1 MFEYDPRK
9 SICTCARVTYADMA
23 EAVEKGAKTVAD
35 IREKTRATAFC
46 GSCTERVETF
56 LNQLLAGEA
65 KAMELPQEP
74 GPTDDEIV
82 APGFRQVCEDIYY
95 VGASDRAADR
105 FEKQYPVPA
114 GMSFNSYLLLDRK
127 TVLFDTVD
135 QSVREVFLRN
145 VETLL
150 AGRPLDYLIIHHM
163 EPDHAATIAEV
174 LRRWPKCQAVC
185 TAGAKKMLGQFF
197 GPDVVKR
204 AQEIRDGI
212 SMMVGKHILSFHV
225 APMVHWP
232 EVMVTYDRTSETL
245 FSADAFG
252 TFGAL
257 DGNLFADQV
266 NFGDWLGEYRRYYT
280 NIVGKYG
287 GPVQQLL
294 QKAEKLSIKQIC
306 PLHGPIW
313 RKDLDVIVDKYQK
326 WSTYTPEEQ
335 GVLIAY
341 ASIYGNTELA
351 CQAMANALSEQ
362 GVRQVRMM
370 DLSRE
375 HPSYVLAEAFR
386 CSHLVL
392 AAVTYNG
399 GLFPDME
406 HFILNLKAHGLK
418 NRTIALMENGSWA
431 PVAARKMDELLTG
444 SENHVL
450 GKKITLLST
459 LKVSQLKDLDELAA
473 AMVSSMKESA
483 SRA

>member
-1 MFEYDPRK
+1 MFEYDPNK
-9 SICTCARVTYADMA
+9 SICTCARVSYGAMA
-23 EAVEKGAKTVAD
+23 EAVANGAKTVAD
-35 IREKTRATAFC
+35 IREATRATAFC
-46 GSCTERVETF
+46 GSCAERVENF

-65 KAMELPQEP
+65 KAKELPRDP
-74 GPTDDEIV
+74 APSDDEIV
-82 APGFRQVCEDIYY
+82 APGYRQVCEDLYY

-105 FEKQYPVPA
+105 FEKQYPVS
-114 GMSFNSYLLLDRK
+114 GMSFNSYLLLDQK

-145 VETLL
+145 VESLL
-150 AGRPLDYLIIHHM
+150 GERKLDYLVIHHM

-174 LRRWPKCQAVC
+174 LRRWPKCQAIC
-185 TAGAKKMLGQFF
+185 TAGAKRLLAQFF
-197 GPDVVKR
+197 GPDVAKR
-204 AQEIRDGI
+204 AQDVREGV
-212 SMMVGKHILSFHV
+212 SVMVGKHILSFHM

-266 NFGDWLGEYRRYYT
+266 NFGDWVAEYRRYYT

-294 QKAEKLSIKQIC
+294 QKVSGLSIQRIC

-313 RKDLDVIVDKYQK
+313 RRDIPTILEKYQR

-335 GVLIAY
+335 SVVIAY

-351 CQAMANALSEQ
+351 CQALAGILSDK
-362 GVRQVRMM
+362 GVREVKLM

-375 HPSYVLAEAFR
+375 HPSYVIAEAFR
-386 CSHLVL
+386 RSHLVL
-392 AAVTYNG
+392 ASVTYNG

-406 HFILNLKAHGLK
+406 HFLHQLKHHGLK
-418 NRTIALMENGSWA
+418 NRTVALMENGSWA

-444 SENHVL
+444 TGNHVL

-459 LKVSQLKDLDELAA
+459 LKRSQLQELEELADA
-473 AMVSSMKESA
+473 ILSSMK
-483 SRA
+483 

>member
-1 MFEYDPRK
+1 MFEYDPKK
-9 SICTCARVTYADMA
+9 SICTCARVTYGDMA
-23 EAVEKGAKTVAD
+23 DAVAAGAKTVTD
-35 IREKTRATAFC
+35 IRERTRATAFC
-46 GSCTERVETF
+46 GSCTERVENF
-56 LNQLLAGEA
+56 LNQLLSGQA
-65 KAMELPQEP
+65 KAMEIPAEP
-74 GPTDDEIV
+74 GPADDEII
-82 APGFRQVCEDIYY
+82 AAGFRQVCQDIWY

-105 FEKQYPVPA
+105 FEKQYPVPN
-114 GMSFNSYLLLDRK
+114 GMSFNSYLLMDRQ

-150 AGRPLDYLIIHHM
+150 DGRKLDFLVIHHM

-185 TAGAKKMLGQFF
+185 TPAAKKLLSQFF
-197 GPDVVKR
+197 GPEIAKR

-212 SMMVGKHILSFHV
+212 SMMVGKHILSFHL

-257 DGNLFADQV
+257 DGNLFADQGSFDRQV
-266 NFGDWLGEYRRYYT
+266 DEYRRYYT

-294 QKAEKLSIKQIC
+294 QKAGKLEIQRIC

-313 RKDLDVIVDKYQK
+313 RRDLPLLLDKYQK

-335 GVLIAY
+335 SVVIAY

-351 CQAMANALSEQ
+351 CQALADALSEK
-362 GVRQVRMM
+362 GCRQVKLM
-370 DLSRE
+370 DVSRE
-375 HPSYVLAEAFR
+375 HSSYVIAEAFR

-392 AAVTYNG
+392 ASVTYNG

-406 HFILNLKAHGLK
+406 NLIHQLKHHGLK

-444 SENHVL
+444 SDNHVM
-450 GKKITLLST
+450 GKKISLLST
-459 LKVSQLKDLDELAA
+459 LKRSQRAELEELAEA
-473 AMVSSMKESA
+473 IVSSMN
-483 SRA
+483 

>member
-1 MFEYDPRK
+1 MFEYDPRR
-9 SICTCARVTYADMA
+9 SICTCARVTYGDMA
-23 EAVEKGAKTVAD
+23 DAVAAGAKTVAD
-35 IREKTRATAFC
+35 IRERTRATAFC

-65 KAMELPQEP
+65 KAVEIPAEP
-74 GPTDDEIV
+74 GPSDDQVI
-82 APGFRQVCEDIYY
+82 AAGWRQVAQDIFY

-105 FEKQYPVPA
+105 FEKQYPVPG
-114 GMSFNSYLLLDRK
+114 GMSYNSYLLLDRK

-145 VETLL
+145 VEELL
-150 AGRPLDYLIIHHM
+150 AGRPLDFLVVHHM

-185 TAGAKKMLGQFF
+185 TAGAKAMMGQFF
-197 GPDVVKR
+197 GPDLAKR
-204 AQEIRDGI
+204 AQEVRDGV
-212 SMMVGKHILSFHV
+212 SMLVGKHILSFHL

-257 DGNLFADQV
+257 DGNLFADQM
-266 NFGDWLGEYRRYYT
+266 NMDAMMDEYRRYYT

-294 QKAEKLSIKQIC
+294 GKAGQLEIQRIC

-313 RKDLDVIVDKYQK
+313 RRDLPLILDKYHK
-326 WSTYTPEEQ
+326 WSTYTPEEA
-335 GVLIAY
+335 GVVIAY

-351 CQAMANALSEQ
+351 CQALAGILSDK
-362 GVRQVRMM
+362 GLRDVRLM
-370 DLSRE
+370 DLSRD
-375 HPSYVLAEAFR
+375 HSSYVIAECFR
-386 CSHLVL
+386 RSHMVL
-392 AAVTYNG
+392 ASVTYNG

-406 HFILNLKAHGLK
+406 NFISGMKHHGLTG
-418 NRTIALMENGSWA
+418 RTVALMENGSWA

-444 SENHVL
+444 SGNHVMP
-450 GKKITLLST
+450 KKVTLRST
-459 LKVSQLKDLDELAA
+459 LKRSQLQELNDLADAIIA
-473 AMVSSMKESA
+473 SMK
-483 SRA
+483 

>member
-1 MFEYDPRK
+1 MFEYDPKK
-9 SICTCARVTYADMA
+9 SICTCARVTYGDVA
-23 EAVEKGAKTVAD
+23 EAVEQGAKTVAD
-35 IREKTRATAFC
+35 LREKTRATAFC
-46 GSCTERVETF
+46 GSCTDRVAAF
-56 LNQLLAGEA
+56 LTAVQAGEA
-65 KAMELPQEP
+65 KAMAMAEEP
-74 GPTDDEIV
+74 VSENEIV

-105 FEKQYPVPA
+105 FEKQYPVPR
-114 GMSFNSYLLLDRK
+114 GMSFNSYLLLDRQ

-145 VETLL
+145 LETLL
-150 AGRPLDYLIIHHM
+150 GQRKLDFLVIHHM

-174 LRRWPKCQAVC
+174 LRRWPKCQAIC
-185 TAGAKKMLGQFF
+185 TPGAKKMLSQFF
-197 GPDVVKR
+197 GPQLAKR
-204 AQEIRDGI
+204 AQEIRDGV
-212 SMMVGKHILSFHV
+212 SMLTGKHVLSFHN

-266 NFGDWLGEYRRYYT
+266 NLGDWMDDYRRYYT

-294 QKAEKLSIKQIC
+294 QKASGLSIKRIC

-313 RKDLDVIVDKYQK
+313 RQDLGIILDKYQK
-326 WSTYTPEEQ
+326 WSTYTPEEK
-335 GVLIAY
+335 GVVIAY

-351 CQAMANALSEQ
+351 CQALAGVLSDK
-362 GVRQVRMM
+362 GVRDVKLM

-375 HPSYVLAEAFR
+375 HPSYVIAEAFR
-386 CSHLVL
+386 RSHLVL
-392 AAVTYNG
+392 ASVTYNG

-406 HFILNLKAHGLK
+406 HFIHQMVHHGLK
-418 NRTIALMENGSWA
+418 GRTVALLENGSWA

-444 SENHVL
+444 TGNHVM

-459 LKVSQLKDLDELAA
+459 LKQSQLRELDELADA
-473 AMVSSMKESA
+473 IVSSMQ
-483 SRA
+483 

>member
-1 MFEYDPRK
+1 MFEYDPKK
-9 SICTCARVTYADMA
+9 SICTCARVTYGDMA
-23 EAVEKGAKTVAD
+23 EAVEKGARTVAD

-46 GSCTERVETF
+46 GSCTERVEKF
-56 LNQLLAGEA
+56 LTALQTGEA
-65 KAMELPQEP
+65 KAVVQAEEP
-74 GPTDDEIV
+74 VSESEIV

-105 FEKQYPVPA
+105 FEKQYPVPR
-114 GMSFNSYLLLDRK
+114 GMSFNSYLLLDRQ

-145 VETLL
+145 LETLL
-150 AGRPLDYLIIHHM
+150 GERRLDFLVIHHM

-174 LRRWPKCQAVC
+174 LRRWPKCQAIC
-185 TAGAKKMLGQFF
+185 TPGAKKMLGQFF
-197 GPDVVKR
+197 GPQLAKR
-204 AQEIRDGI
+204 AQEIRDGV
-212 SMMVGKHILSFHV
+212 SMLTGKHVLSFHN

-266 NFGDWLGEYRRYYT
+266 NLSDWMDEDRRYYT

-294 QKAEKLSIKQIC
+294 QKASQMSIRRIC

-313 RKDLDVIVDKYQK
+313 RQDLGVILDKYRK
-326 WSTYTPEEQ
+326 WSTYTPEEKS
-335 GVLIAY
+335 VVIAY

-351 CQAMANALSEQ
+351 CQALAGILSDK
-362 GVRQVRMM
+362 GVRDVKLM

-375 HPSYVLAEAFR
+375 HPSYVIAEAFR
-386 CSHLVL
+386 RSHLVL
-392 AAVTYNG
+392 ASVTYNG

-406 HFILNLKAHGLK
+406 HFIHQMKHHGLK
-418 NRTIALMENGSWA
+418 NRTVALMENGSWA

-444 SENHVL
+444 TENHVL

-459 LKVSQLKDLDELAA
+459 LKRSQLQELEELADA
-473 AMVSSMKESA
+473 ILSSMK
-483 SRA
+483 

>member
-1 MFEYDPRK
+1 MFEYDPKK
-9 SICTCARVTYADMA
+9 SICTCARVTYGDMA
-23 EAVEKGAKTVAD
+23 EAVEKGARTVAD
-35 IREKTRATAFC
+35 IREKTRATVFC
-46 GSCTERVETF
+46 GSCTERVEKF
-56 LNQLLAGEA
+56 LIALQTGEA
-65 KAMELPQEP
+65 KAVVQAEEP
-74 GPTDDEIV
+74 ISESEIV

-105 FEKQYPVPA
+105 FEKQYPVPR
-114 GMSFNSYLLLDRK
+114 GMSFNSYLLLDRQ

-145 VETLL
+145 LETLL
-150 AGRPLDYLIIHHM
+150 GERRLDFLVIHHM

-174 LRRWPKCQAVC
+174 LRRWPKCQAIC
-185 TAGAKKMLGQFF
+185 TPGAKKMLGQFF
-197 GPDVVKR
+197 GPQLAKR
-204 AQEIRDGI
+204 AQEIRDGV
-212 SMMVGKHILSFHV
+212 SMLTGKHVLSFHN

-266 NFGDWLGEYRRYYT
+266 NLSDWMEEYRRYYT

-294 QKAEKLSIKQIC
+294 QKASQMSIQRIC

-313 RKDLDVIVDKYQK
+313 RQDLGMILDKYRK
-326 WSTYTPEEQ
+326 WSTYTPDEKR
-335 GVLIAY
+335 VVIAY
-341 ASIYGNTELA
+341 ASIYGNPERA
-351 CQAMANALSEQ
+351 CQTLAGILSDK
-362 GVRQVRMM
+362 GVRDVKLM

-375 HPSYVLAEAFR
+375 HPSYVIAEAFR
-386 CSHLVL
+386 RSHLVL
-392 AAVTYNG
+392 ASVTYNG

-406 HFILNLKAHGLK
+406 HFIHQMKHHGLK
-418 NRTIALMENGSWA
+418 GRTVALMENGSWA

-444 SENHVL
+444 TENHVL

-459 LKVSQLKDLDELAA
+459 LKRSQLQELEELAA
-473 AMVSSMKESA
+473 AILSSMN
-483 SRA
+483 

>member
-9 SICTCARVTYADMA
+9 SICTCARVSYADMA

-35 IREKTRATAFC
+35 IREATRATAFC
-46 GSCTERVETF
+46 GSCTERVEGF
-56 LNQLLAGEA
+56 LNALLSGEA
-65 KAMELPQEP
+65 KAMELPKDP
-74 GPTDDEIV
+74 APSDDEIV
-82 APGFRQVCEDIYY
+82 APGYRQVCQDIYY

-145 VETLL
+145 VESLL
-150 AGRPLDYLIIHHM
+150 GERKLDYLVIHHM

-174 LRRWPKCQAVC
+174 LRRWPKCQAIC
-185 TAGAKKMLGQFF
+185 TAGAKKMLAQFF
-197 GPDVVKR
+197 GPDIAKR
-204 AQEIRDGI
+204 AQDVREGV
-212 SMMVGKHILSFHV
+212 SVMVGKHILSFHM

-266 NFGDWLGEYRRYYT
+266 NFGDWLPEYRRYYT

-287 GPVQQLL
+287 GSVQQLL
-294 QKAEKLSIKQIC
+294 QKTSQMSIRRIC

-313 RKDLDVIVDKYQK
+313 RQDLGMILDKYRK

-335 GVLIAY
+335 SVVIAY

-351 CQAMANALSEQ
+351 CQTLAGILSDK
-362 GVRQVRMM
+362 GVRDVKLM

-386 CSHLVL
+386 RSHLVL
-392 AAVTYNG
+392 ASVTYNG

-406 HFILNLKAHGLK
+406 HFLHQLKHHGLK
-418 NRTIALMENGSWA
+418 NRTVALMENGSWA

-444 SENHVL
+444 TGNHVL
-450 GKKITLLST
+450 GKKVTLLST
-459 LKVSQLKDLDELAA
+459 LKRSQLQELEALA
-473 AMVSSMKESA
+473 DAILSSMK
-483 SRA
+483 

>member
-46 GSCTERVETF
+46 GSCTERVENF

-65 KAMELPQEP
+65 KAMELPKEP
-74 GPTDDEIV
+74 EPTDDEIV
-82 APGFRQVCEDIYY
+82 APGFRRVCEDIYY

-145 VETLL
+145 VESLL
-150 AGRPLDYLIIHHM
+150 GERPLDYLIIHHM

-197 GPDVVKR
+197 GPQLAKR
-204 AQEIRDGI
+204 AQEIRDGV
-212 SMMVGKHILSFHV
+212 SVMVGKHILSFHL

-232 EVMVTYDRTSETL
+232 EVMVTFDRTSGTL

-266 NFGDWLGEYRRYYT
+266 NFGDWLSEYRRYYT

-287 GPVQQLL
+287 GPVQQFLN
-294 QKAEKLSIKQIC
+294 KAAGLEIQRIC

-313 RKDLDVIVDKYQK
+313 RQDIPTIVEKYQK
-326 WSTYTPEEQ
+326 WSSYTPEEQ
-335 GVLIAY
+335 SVVIAY

-351 CQAMANALSEQ
+351 CQALANALSEQ
-362 GVRQVRMM
+362 DVRQVKLM

-392 AAVTYNG
+392 ASVTYNG

-406 HFILNLKAHGLK
+406 QFILSLKAHGLK
-418 NRTIALMENGSWA
+418 GRTIALMENGSWA

-450 GKKITLLST
+450 GKKISLLST
-459 LKVSQLKDLDELAA
+459 LKASQLKELDEMAA
-473 AMVSSMKESA
+473 AMVSSMK
-483 SRA
+483 

>member
-1 MFEYDPRK
+1 MFEYDPGK
-9 SICTCARVTYADMA
+9 SICTCARVTYGDMA

-46 GSCTERVETF
+46 GSCTERVENF

-65 KAMELPQEP
+65 KAMELPKEP
-74 GPTDDEIV
+74 EPTDDEIV
-82 APGFRQVCEDIYY
+82 APGFRRVCEDIYY

-145 VETLL
+145 VESLL
-150 AGRPLDYLIIHHM
+150 GERPLDYLIIHHM

-197 GPDVVKR
+197 GPQLAKR
-204 AQEIRDGI
+204 AQEIRDGV
-212 SMMVGKHILSFHV
+212 SVMVGKHILSFHL

-232 EVMVTYDRTSETL
+232 EVMVTFDRTSGTL

-266 NFGDWLGEYRRYYT
+266 NFGDWLSEYRRYYT

-294 QKAEKLSIKQIC
+294 NKAAGLEIQRIC

-313 RKDLDVIVDKYQK
+313 RQDIPTIVEKYQK
-326 WSTYTPEEQ
+326 WSSYTPEEQ
-335 GVLIAY
+335 SVVIAY

-351 CQAMANALSEQ
+351 CQALANALSEQ
-362 GVRQVRMM
+362 GVRQVKLM

-392 AAVTYNG
+392 ASVTYNG

-406 HFILNLKAHGLK
+406 QFILSLKAHGLK
-418 NRTIALMENGSWA
+418 GRTIALMENGSWA

-450 GKKITLLST
+450 GKKISLLST
-459 LKVSQLKDLDELAA
+459 LKASQLKELDEMAA
-473 AMVSSMKESA
+473 AMVSSMK
-483 SRA
+483 

>member
-1 MFEYDPRK
+1 MFEYDPSK
-9 SICTCARVTYADMA
+9 SICTCARVTYGDMA

-46 GSCTERVETF
+46 GSCTERVEAF
-56 LNQLLAGEA
+56 LTALQTGQA
-65 KAMELPQEP
+65 KAMVRADEP
-74 GPTDDEIV
+74 VSDDEVV
-82 APGFRQVCEDIYY
+82 APGYRQVGPELYY

-105 FEKQYPVPA
+105 FEKQYPVPR
-114 GMSFNSYLLLDRK
+114 GMSFNSYLLLDRQ
-127 TVLFDTVD
+127 TILFDTVD

-145 VETLL
+145 LESLL
-150 AGRPLDYLIIHHM
+150 GERRLDFLVIHHM

-174 LRRWPKCQAVC
+174 LRRWPKCQAIC
-185 TAGAKKMLGQFF
+185 TAGAKKMMGQFF
-197 GPDVVKR
+197 GPQFSKR
-204 AQEIRDGI
+204 IQEIRDGV
-212 SMMVGKHILSFHV
+212 SMLTGKHVLSFHT

-232 EVMVTYDRTSETL
+232 EVMVTYDRTSGTL

-266 NFGDWLGEYRRYYT
+266 NFGDWLEEYRRYYT

-294 QKAEKLSIKQIC
+294 QKTSGLEIRQIC

-313 RKDLDVIVDKYQK
+313 RKDLGAILEKYQQ

-335 GVLIAY
+335 GVVIAY

-351 CQAMANALSEQ
+351 CQALANTLSDK
-362 GVRQVRMM
+362 GVRDVKLM

-375 HPSYVLAEAFR
+375 HPSYVIAEAFR
-386 CSHLVL
+386 RSHLVL
-392 AAVTYNG
+392 ASVTYNS

-406 HFILNLKAHGLK
+406 HFLHQLKHHGLK
-418 NRTIALMENGSWA
+418 NRTVALMENGSWA

-444 SENHVL
+444 TGNHVM
-450 GKKITLLST
+450 GKKVTLLST
-459 LKVSQLKDLDELAA
+459 LKRSQLQELDELADA
-473 AMVSSMKESA
+473 ILSSMK
-483 SRA
+483 

>member
-1 MFEYDPRK
+1 MFEYDPQK
-9 SICTCARVTYADMA
+9 SICTCARVTYGDMA
-23 EAVEKGAKTVAD
+23 EAVEKGARTVAD

-46 GSCTERVETF
+46 GSCTERVEAF
-56 LNQLLAGEA
+56 LNALQTGQA
-65 KAMELPQEP
+65 KAMVQADEP
-74 GPTDDEIV
+74 VADDEVV
-82 APGFRQVCEDIYY
+82 APGYRQVGEDIYY

-105 FEKQYPVPA
+105 FEKQYPVPR
-114 GMSFNSYLLLDRK
+114 GMSFNSYLLLDRQ

-145 VETLL
+145 LETLL
-150 AGRPLDYLIIHHM
+150 GERKLDFLVIHHM

-174 LRRWPKCQAVC
+174 LRRWPKCQAIC
-185 TAGAKKMLGQFF
+185 TAGAKKMVSQFF
-197 GPDVVKR
+197 GAQFAKR
-204 AQEIRDGI
+204 IQEIRDGV
-212 SMMVGKHILSFHV
+212 SMLTGKHVLSFHT

-232 EVMVTYDRTSETL
+232 EVMVSYDRTSGTL

-266 NFGDWLGEYRRYYT
+266 NFGDWLEEYRRYYT

-294 QKAEKLSIKQIC
+294 QNASGLEIRQIC

-313 RKDLDVIVDKYQK
+313 RKDIATIVEKYQQ
-326 WSTYTPEEQ
+326 WSTYTPEENS
-335 GVLIAY
+335 VVIAY

-351 CQAMANALSEQ
+351 CQALANALSAK
-362 GVRQVRMM
+362 GVRDVKLM

-375 HPSYVLAEAFR
+375 HPSYVIAEAFR
-386 CSHLVL
+386 RSHLVL
-392 AAVTYNG
+392 ASVTYNG

-406 HFILNLKAHGLK
+406 HFLHQIKHHGLK
-418 NRTIALMENGSWA
+418 NRTVALMENGSWA
-431 PVAARKMDELLTG
+431 PVAARKMDELLSGTG
-444 SENHVL
+444 NHVM

-459 LKVSQLKDLDELAA
+459 LKRSQLQELDELAGA
-473 AMVSSMKESA
+473 IVSSM
-483 SRA
+483 R

>member
-46 GSCTERVETF
+46 GSCTERVENF

-65 KAMELPQEP
+65 KAMELPKEP
-74 GPTDDEIV
+74 EPTDDEIV
-82 APGFRQVCEDIYY
+82 APGFRRVCEDIYY

-145 VETLL
+145 VESLL
-150 AGRPLDYLIIHHM
+150 GERPLDYLIIHHM

-197 GPDVVKR
+197 GPQLAKR
-204 AQEIRDGI
+204 AQEIRDGV
-212 SMMVGKHILSFHV
+212 SVMVGKHILSFHL

-232 EVMVTYDRTSETL
+232 EVMVTFDRTSGTL

-266 NFGDWLGEYRRYYT
+266 NFGDWLSEYRRYYT

-294 QKAEKLSIKQIC
+294 SKAAGLEIQRIC

-313 RKDLDVIVDKYQK
+313 RQDISTIVEKYQK

-335 GVLIAY
+335 SVVIAY

-351 CQAMANALSEQ
+351 CQALANALSEQ
-362 GVRQVRMM
+362 GVRQIKLM

-375 HPSYVLAEAFR
+375 HHSYVLAEAFR

-392 AAVTYNG
+392 ASVTYNG

-406 HFILNLKAHGLK
+406 HFILSLKAHGLK
-418 NRTIALMENGSWA
+418 GRTIALMENGSWA

-450 GKKITLLST
+450 GKKVSLLST
-459 LKVSQLKDLDELAA
+459 LKAGQLKELDEMAA
-473 AMVSSMKESA
+473 AMVSSMK
-483 SRA
+483 

>member
-1 MFEYDPRK
+1 MNEYDPRK
-9 SICTCARVTYADMA
+9 VICTCARVTCGDMA
-23 EAVEKGAKTVAD
+23 DAVAAGAKTVAE
-35 IREKTRATAFC
+35 IRERTRATAFC
-46 GSCTERVETF
+46 GSCTQRIEDF
-56 LNQLLAGEA
+56 LNQLLSGEA
-65 KAMELPQEP
+65 KAMELPKEP
-74 GPTDDEIV
+74 GPADDEIV
-82 APGFRQVCEDIYY
+82 APGFRQVCQDIFY

-105 FEKQYPVPA
+105 FEKQYPVPR

-150 AGRPLDYLIIHHM
+150 GDRPLDYLIIHHM

-185 TAGAKKMLGQFF
+185 TAGAKKMMAQFF
-197 GPDVVKR
+197 GPDLAKR
-204 AQEIRDGI
+204 AQEIRDGV
-212 SMMVGKHILSFHV
+212 SVMVGKHILSFHL

-266 NFGDWLGEYRRYYT
+266 NFGDWLSEYRRYYT

-287 GPVQQLL
+287 APVQQLL
-294 QKAEKLSIKQIC
+294 QKASTLNVQRIC

-313 RKDLDVIVDKYQK
+313 RRDIPMIVEKYHQ

-335 GVLIAY
+335 SVVIAY
-341 ASIYGNTELA
+341 ASVYGNTELA
-351 CQAMANALSEQ
+351 CQSLANALSEK
-362 GVRQVRMM
+362 GVREVKLM

-392 AAVTYNG
+392 ASVTYNG

-406 HFILNLKAHGLK
+406 QFILSMKAHGLK
-418 NRTIALMENGSWA
+418 GRTIALMENGSWA
-431 PVAARKMDELLTG
+431 PVAARKMDEMLTG
-444 SENHVL
+444 SGNHIM
-450 GKKITLLST
+450 GKKISLLST
-459 LKVSQLKDLDELAA
+459 LKVSQLQELDGLAG
-473 AMVSSMKESA
+473 AMVSSMK
-483 SRA
+483 

>member
-46 GSCTERVETF
+46 GSCTERVENF

-65 KAMELPQEP
+65 KAMELPKEP
-74 GPTDDEIV
+74 EPTDDEIV
-82 APGFRQVCEDIYY
+82 APGFRRVCEDIYY

-145 VETLL
+145 VESLL
-150 AGRPLDYLIIHHM
+150 GERPLDYLIIHHM

-197 GPDVVKR
+197 GPQLAKR
-204 AQEIRDGI
+204 AQEIRDGV
-212 SMMVGKHILSFHV
+212 SVMVGKHILSFHL

-232 EVMVTYDRTSETL
+232 EVMVTFDRTSGTL

-266 NFGDWLGEYRRYYT
+266 NFGDWLSEYRRYYT

-294 QKAEKLSIKQIC
+294 NKAAGLEIQRIC

-313 RKDLDVIVDKYQK
+313 RQDIPTIVEKYQK
-326 WSTYTPEEQ
+326 WSSYTPEEQ
-335 GVLIAY
+335 SVVIAY

-351 CQAMANALSEQ
+351 CQALANALSEQ
-362 GVRQVRMM
+362 GVRQVKLM

-392 AAVTYNG
+392 ASVTYNG

-406 HFILNLKAHGLK
+406 QFILSLKAHGLK
-418 NRTIALMENGSWA
+418 GRTIALMENGSWA

-450 GKKITLLST
+450 GKKISLLST
-459 LKVSQLKDLDELAA
+459 LKASQLKELDEMAA
-473 AMVSSMKESA
+473 AMVSSMK
-483 SRA
+483 